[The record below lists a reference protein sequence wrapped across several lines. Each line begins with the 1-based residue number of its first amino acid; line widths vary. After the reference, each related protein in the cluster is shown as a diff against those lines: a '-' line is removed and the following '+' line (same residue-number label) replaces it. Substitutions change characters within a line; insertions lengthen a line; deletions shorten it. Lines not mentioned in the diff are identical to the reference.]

1 MIMES
6 IHLREAMSLVG
17 NSVCVLTMLALLMS
31 PMVHAIEYSHGVSYI
46 EPLKYEKDFTHFDYV
61 NPDAPKVGTVRV
73 PEMGTFDS
81 FNGILDKGRV
91 ASGYYRLG
99 AGVLVYDRLLEKSA
113 DEPASY
119 YGRLASGVW
128 VAEDFRE
135 FAFKIRD
142 GAFWHDG
149 RPLTA
154 EDVVFTFETLREKGA
169 VGVRTALLELGSIER
184 ISDNEVLFKT
194 RPGALKNP
202 DLIFAVG
209 GYSILP
215 KHYWTNRD
223 ITKTTSKP
231 PLGSGPY
238 RATEFELGRKI
249 MLERIDKYWGDDL
262 PVNKGRYN
270 FSRVKFDFFRDESV
284 QLEAI
289 KADVIDIRVETISKN
304 WTIAYDFP
312 AVRAGYFKKN
322 LVDIARPWG
331 LWAPIMWNMER
342 EDLQDIRV
350 REALWLLSDFR
361 WTNRVLMF
369 GFYNYAKS
377 YFYNSRMAAS
387 GMPSE
392 RELALLEPLRAQ
404 VPERVF
410 TEPFVGNEST
420 GYGYSRERLKRSIKL
435 FKEAGWEIRD
445 GTMANVATGEPF
457 RLSFIFGSPFAQR
470 QEIPLMRAINRLG
483 IETTSRVPEV
493 SNWLYRLRNGKFDAT
508 TISFEPGNVPGLM
521 LRNRLTTASA
531 NSEGGQNYGGIRNPA
546 VDTLVAHV
554 MAARTPEDLYAATK
568 ALDRVL
574 LWNFYY
580 INGLGAPGYR
590 LVYWDKFGIPESPTR
605 LQRAP
610 WLDTWW
616 WDEAKVERVRAG
628 MAELT
633 GR

>member
-1 MIMES
+1 
-6 IHLREAMSLVG
+6 
-17 NSVCVLTMLALLMS
+17 
-31 PMVHAIEYSHGVSYI
+31 
-46 EPLKYEKDFTHFDYV
+46 
-61 NPDAPKVGTVRV
+61 
-73 PEMGTFDS
+73 
-81 FNGILDKGRV
+81 
-91 ASGYYRLG
+91 
-99 AGVLVYDRLLEKSA
+99 
-113 DEPASY
+113 
-119 YGRLASGVW
+119 
-128 VAEDFRE
+128 
-135 FAFKIRD
+135 
-142 GAFWHDG
+142 
-149 RPLTA
+149 
-154 EDVVFTFETLREKGA
+154 
-169 VGVRTALLELGSIER
+169 
-184 ISDNEVLFKT
+184 
-194 RPGALKNP
+194 
-202 DLIFAVG
+202 
-209 GYSILP
+209 
-215 KHYWTNRD
+215 
-223 ITKTTSKP
+223 
-231 PLGSGPY
+231 
-238 RATEFELGRKI
+238 

-445 GTMANVATGEPF
+445 GTMANVVTGEPF